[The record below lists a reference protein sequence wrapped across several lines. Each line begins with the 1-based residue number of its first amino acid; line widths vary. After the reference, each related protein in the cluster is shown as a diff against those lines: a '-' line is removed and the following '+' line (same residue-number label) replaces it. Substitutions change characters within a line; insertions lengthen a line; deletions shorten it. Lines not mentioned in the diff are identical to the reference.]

1 MQNNL
6 EQRSWNVIFQKVIII
21 VTVPVQLQK
30 LNKFGGFINR
40 KFNLKCLIYTD
51 IANYTLKSNINLE
64 KSKPNVTAI
73 DLTFILMSIQV
84 LKNCNKTLEKVEF

>member
-6 EQRSWNVIFQKVIII
+6 EQRSSNVIFQKLIII

-51 IANYTLKSNINLE
+51 IADYTLK
-64 KSKPNVTAI
+64 K
-73 DLTFILMSIQV
+73 Q
-84 LKNCNKTLEKVEF
+84 C